1 MNTIVVDLLFTSAA
15 SISLGVLFMAGVNLL
30 DRG

>member
-1 MNTIVVDLLFTSAA
+1 MNTIVADLIFTSAA
-15 SISLGVLFMAGVNLL
+15 SISLAVLFLAGVNLL